1 MEPEEFGKLVKKIIS
16 DPKKLYAISLVTIVL
31 FPPINFVTS
40 IQQFKG
46 WFFITKLGGRYHIN
60 ITYLIIEIA
69 LVTVLYYLFR
79 KKNSKKI

>member
-16 DPKKLYAISLVTIVL
+16 DPKKLYAISLVLIIL

-40 IQQFKG
+40 ISQFKG
-46 WFFITKLGGRYHIN
+46 WFFITKLGGFFHIN
-60 ITYLIIEIA
+60 IQYLIIEVA

-79 KKNSKKI
+79 KKS